1 MNKEFANRQKYYEEI
16 RSIGE
21 DIRSIVEEQQP
32 IKKIEFIEKAI
43 FESVDSSRWMI
54 YAADLILVYSDNND
68 AWAEHTTLVEA
79 AENSENYLSTL
90 HNFLAGL
97 VMEADIKKVLEDL
110 EYLERLERERKKGG
124 YQCQ

>member
-1 MNKEFANRQKYYEEI
+1 MNKEFENRYNYYQHI

-32 IKKIEFIEKAI
+32 IEKIEFIEKAI

-79 AENSENYLSTL
+79 AENSENYLSTF

>member
-1 MNKEFANRQKYYEEI
+1 MNKEFENRQKYYEEI
-16 RSIGE
+16 RSIAEEIRLIAE
-21 DIRSIVEEQQP
+21 DQQP

-79 AENSENYLSTL
+79 AENSENYLSTF

-97 VMEADIKKVLEDL
+97 VMEADIKRYLD
-110 EYLERLERERKKGG
+110 YLERLEREEKKGATNANN
-124 YQCQ
+124 

>member
-1 MNKEFANRQKYYEEI
+1 MNKEFENRYNYYQHI

-32 IKKIEFIEKAI
+32 IEKIEFIEKAI

-79 AENSENYLSTL
+79 AENSENYLSTF

-97 VMEADIKKVLEDL
+97 VMEADIKRYLDN
-110 EYLERLERERKKGG
+110 LERLEREEKKGATNG
-124 YQCQ
+124 

>member
-1 MNKEFANRQKYYEEI
+1 MNKEFENRQKYYEEI

>member
-32 IKKIEFIEKAI
+32 IEKIEFIEKAI

>member
-1 MNKEFANRQKYYEEI
+1 MNKEFENRYNYYQHI

-32 IKKIEFIEKAI
+32 IEKIEFIEKAI

-79 AENSENYLSTL
+79 AENSENYLSTF

-97 VMEADIKKVLEDL
+97 VMEADIKRYLD
-110 EYLERLERERKKGG
+110 YLERLEREEKKGATNANN
-124 YQCQ
+124 

>member
-1 MNKEFANRQKYYEEI
+1 MNKEFENRYNYYQHI

-32 IKKIEFIEKAI
+32 IEKIEFIEKAI

-79 AENSENYLSTL
+79 AENSENYLSTF

-97 VMEADIKKVLEDL
+97 VMEADIKRYLDN
-110 EYLERLERERKKGG
+110 LERLEREEKKGATNANN
-124 YQCQ
+124 